1 MTIDDPFVISPIFDW
16 NYNCDKPII
25 VNQGG
30 TSSGKT
36 YSILQVLFC
45 KAAETPNQVITIA
58 GQDIPNLKVGAIR
71 DFETILGSNEFFS
84 SFIANV
90 NRTDKIW
97 TFNNGSIMEFKSYDN
112 EQDAKNGKRDYLF
125 INEANGVSYAIYDQ
139 LQVRTSKQVFLDY
152 NPTAPFWVHERLV
165 GREDV
170 QMFISNFKHNPFLDD
185 EIKRKIIKY
194 KTTDLEK
201 WKVYGLGLTG
211 KIEGVIFKNVNW
223 VSKFPTHIK
232 KVSFGMDFGFTNDP
246 TTLIKCG
253 VSDGEL
259 YAERWLHQHGM
270 TTADIHKALTELGVG
285 KNDVIY
291 ADSADPKTIKEVR
304 LLGWRIRGAKKGA
317 DSIRYGIDAIKKY
330 EALNIVN
337 CEYWKVEQISYIWGV
352 DKRTGKATNK
362 PIDGYNHLWDALR
375 YGVQG
380 LRLRRAKTRMSG

>member
-211 KIEGVIFKNVNW
+211 TTEGVIFKNVRW
-223 VSKFPTHIK
+223 IPKFHTNIK

-259 YAERWLHQHGM
+259 FAERWIYDYAM
-270 TTADIHKALTELGVG
+270 TTTDIDKAL
-285 KNDVIY
+285 KDINFDSKDPIY
-291 ADSADPKTIKEVR
+291 ADAADPKTIKELR
-304 LLGWRIRGAKKGA
+304 LLGWKVRAAKKGA
-317 DSIRYGIDAIKKY
+317 DSIRHGIDAIKKY

-337 CEYWKVEQISYIWGV
+337 CEYWKVEQISYIWGK
-352 DKRTGKATNK
+352 DRKTGKATNK
-362 PIDGYNHLWDALR
+362 PIDNFNHLWDSLR
-375 YGVQG
+375 YGIQG
-380 LRLRRAKTRMSG
+380 LRKKSAGVKYIN